1 MAMIEIE
8 KHKML
13 FNLFIRCEFSGNE
26 VVEEREQKKTNV
38 QYEFKLD
45 LITANANKVVL
56 AMLTKLS
63 ARCSVMASSTPKSS
77 AKCLRLHRKY

>member
-26 VVEEREQKKTNV
+26 VEKENEKKNERTIWV
-38 QYEFKLD
+38 
-45 LITANANKVVL
+45 
-56 AMLTKLS
+56 
-63 ARCSVMASSTPKSS
+63 
-77 AKCLRLHRKY
+77 

>member
-26 VVEEREQKKTNV
+26 VVEERKRTKKKTNV
-38 QYEFKLD
+38 QYGFKLD

-77 AKCLRLHRKY
+77 AKCLR

>member
-26 VVEEREQKKTNV
+26 VVEERKRTKKKRTYN
-38 QYEFKLD
+38 
-45 LITANANKVVL
+45 
-56 AMLTKLS
+56 MGLS
-63 ARCSVMASSTPKSS
+63 
-77 AKCLRLHRKY
+77 